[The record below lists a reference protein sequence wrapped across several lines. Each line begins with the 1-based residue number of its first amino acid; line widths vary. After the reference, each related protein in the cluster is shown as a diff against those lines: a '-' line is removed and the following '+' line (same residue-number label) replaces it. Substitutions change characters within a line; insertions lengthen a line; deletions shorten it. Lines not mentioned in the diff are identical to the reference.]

1 MTARDQKVL
10 LDRPRFRRENPMYDL
25 KLKIWLER
33 DGAFIISDGRAR
45 LLRRIK
51 DSGSLAE
58 AAREM
63 GMSYR
68 HAWGILH
75 RIAQNADGQ
84 IVDSVRG
91 GKEGGETTLT
101 PLGEEILR
109 EFENKSRAILSQF
122 EHEWKKPSVTAD
134 GIVTKDGSVL
144 LVRRGNDP
152 FKGSYALPGGF
163 LDRGETLEH
172 CVVREVREETGIRS
186 EIIELVGIYSAADR
200 DPRGHFVTA
209 VYHLRPTGGALKAG
223 DDAEHAE
230 WVPMDRLPELAFDHG
245 KVLRDFVSGHK
256 AKGKK

>member
-1 MTARDQKVL
+1 
-10 LDRPRFRRENPMYDL
+10 MYDL

-33 DGAFIISDGRAR
+33 DGVFIISDGRAK
-45 LLRRIK
+45 LLRKVK
-51 DSGSLAE
+51 DSDSLAE

-75 RIAQNADGQ
+75 RIAQNAGGD
-84 IVDSVRG
+84 VVESARG
-91 GKEGGETTLT
+91 GKEGGETKLT
-101 PLGEEILR
+101 PLGEEVLR
-109 EFENKSRAILSQF
+109 EFENKSKAVLSQF

-134 GIVTKDGSVL
+134 GIVTKDGMVL

-172 CVVREVREETGIRS
+172 CVAREVREETGIKA
-186 EIIELVGIYSAADR
+186 EVNQLVGVYSSPNR

-209 VYHLRPTGGALKAG
+209 VFHMRPTGGTLKAG
-223 DDAEHAE
+223 DDADRAE
-230 WVPMDRLPELAFDHG
+230 WVHMDKLPELAFDHAEIIH
-245 KVLRDFVSGHK
+245 DFTSGRWLK
-256 AKGKK
+256 EKKCF